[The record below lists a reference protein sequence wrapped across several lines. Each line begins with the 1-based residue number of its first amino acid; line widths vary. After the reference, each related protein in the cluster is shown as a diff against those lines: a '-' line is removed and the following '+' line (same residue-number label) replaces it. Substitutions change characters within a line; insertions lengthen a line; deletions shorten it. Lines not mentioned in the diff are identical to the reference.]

1 MVEVINDEIVSAQLN
16 IHNVSAALEHESCRV
31 TKLPVIV
38 MIIVFDRLELMPR
51 CFVKTTGCYMA
62 EESR

>member
-31 TKLPVIV
+31 TELPVIV

-51 CFVKTTGCYMA
+51 CFV
-62 EESR
+62 